1 MINLAIAKEYQKPFV
16 TVHHLEA
23 HCMITRLAGE
33 VIQPQQPT
41 INTTTSTNTITS
53 TSTTVIPGIDINNN
67 DSNSSSISPSLPSIV
82 TNINLSIFD

>member
-1 MINLAIAKEYQKPFV
+1 
-16 TVHHLEA
+16 
-23 HCMITRLAGE
+23 MITRLAGE

-41 INTTTSTNTITS
+41 INTTTSTSSS
-53 TSTTVIPGIDINNN
+53 TSTTVIPGTDINNN